1 MDENTKARLALA
13 LPLSALVLAIGAGWW
28 LRPGAG
34 NSTDEISEIEPPP
47 VDHTSQATSGIPPAA
62 TAPTDLEAITPA
74 LSIPLGNGKAQV
86 IEVPEPT
93 PAPIA
98 AASLDALPGSDQP
111 AEADLAFIQDLL
123 KTYRAA
129 YRENPFGGENEEIV
143 AGLTG
148 RNARGL
154 VVLPPEHPSINER
167 GQLLD
172 RWGTPY
178 HFHALSREIM
188 EVTSAGPDLQLF
200 TDDDVRLSLPDSE

>member
-13 LPLSALVLAIGAGWW
+13 LPIPALVIAIGVGWW
-28 LRPGAG
+28 LRPDAG
-34 NSTDEISEIEPPP
+34 KITETLNRDEVAP
-47 VDHTSQATSGIPPAA
+47 VEHVGQAPSAIPPTA
-62 TAPTDLEAITPA
+62 TLPGDLEVITPA
-74 LSIPLGNGKAQV
+74 LSIPLGNGKAKV

-178 HFHALSREIM
+178 HFHAVSREIM